1 MHRKCRIHVSLL
13 VSLATIGATAPALAV
28 PTQARV
34 EQVQIVAEEM
44 CCKGCV
50 RKVSGQLYAAR
61 GVKEV
66 GVDMKTH
73 TVTVALPAPNAAMLG
88 LLWHAVEKGEGGP
101 TKLVA
106 AEATYTL
113 IRPKVEAT
121 EVQQKQQANTPLS
134 IVIDNLH
141 CQGCAKKIAAQLY
154 AVKGVTKVSVDMQ
167 HDTLFV
173 EARPEAPLSPWNLI
187 HAVTQANE
195 RPLAVNGPYG
205 TLAIEWSTERAPKN
219 HQPSQQTNVGGFQK

>member
-1 MHRKCRIHVSLL
+1 MHRKCKTHVTLL
-13 VSLATIGATAPALAV
+13 VSLVAISATRPVLAV

-44 CCKGCV
+44 CCKGCA
-50 RKVSGQLYAAR
+50 RKVSSHLYAAR

-66 GVDMKTH
+66 GVDMESRM
-73 TVTVALPAPNAAMLG
+73 VTVALPQPNAAMLG
-88 LLWHAVEKGEGGP
+88 VLWHAVEKGEGGP
-101 TKLVA
+101 TKLVT

-113 IRPKVEAT
+113 IRPKVEAS
-121 EVQQKQQANTPLS
+121 EVQQKQQMNAPLS

-141 CQGCAKKIAAQLY
+141 CKGCAKKVAAQLY

-167 HDTLFV
+167 REALFV
-173 EARPEAPLSPWNLI
+173 EAQPGAPLSPWNLI
-187 HAVTQANE
+187 HAVAQANE

-219 HQPSQQTNVGGFQK
+219 HQQAQQTTLGGLQK

>member
-1 MHRKCRIHVSLL
+1 MHRKCKSHVTLL
-13 VSLATIGATAPALAV
+13 VSLVAIGATTPVLAV

-34 EQVQIVAEEM
+34 EQVQIVADEM
-44 CCKGCV
+44 CCKGCA
-50 RKVSGQLYAAR
+50 RTVSRQVYAAR

-66 GVDMKTH
+66 GVDMESRM
-73 TVTVALPAPNAAMLG
+73 VTVALPQPNPAMLG

-101 TKLVA
+101 TKLITVD
-106 AEATYTL
+106 ATYTL

-121 EVQQKQQANTPLS
+121 EVQKKQQANAPLS

-167 HDTLFV
+167 HETLFV
-173 EARPEAPLSPWNLI
+173 EARPEAQLSPWNLI

-205 TLAIEWSTERAPKN
+205 TLAIGWSTERAPKN
-219 HQPSQQTNVGGFQK
+219 HQPSQQTNIGGFQE

>member
-1 MHRKCRIHVSLL
+1 MHRKCKTHIRLL
-13 VSLATIGATAPALAV
+13 VSLAAIGATTPVLAV
-28 PTQARV
+28 PKQARV
-34 EQVQIVAEEM
+34 EQVQIVAEKM
-44 CCKGCV
+44 CCQGCA

-73 TVTVALPAPNAAMLG
+73 TVTVALPQPNAAMLG
-88 LLWHAVEKGEGGP
+88 LLWHAVEKGDGGP
-101 TKLVA
+101 TKLVT

-113 IRPKVEAT
+113 TRPQAEANA
-121 EVQQKQQANTPLS
+121 VQQQRVNVPLS
-134 IVIDNLH
+134 VVVDNLH
-141 CQGCAKKIAAQLY
+141 SQECANTIAAQLY
-154 AVKGVTKVSVDMQ
+154 AVKGVTKVSVDMK
-167 HDTLFV
+167 HETLFV
-173 EARPEAPLSPWNLI
+173 EAQPGTPLSPWNLI

-219 HQPSQQTNVGGFQK
+219 HQQAQQTTLGGLQR